1 MPLHPR
7 VPNDLMLAPVAVAV
21 DQHLEEFRDQTPAE
35 ILAYLELELDRP
47 EVDSSVAERTARVL
61 AAATRNANMHDWDAV
76 ITDDHCRLRITG
88 GSVTLDIG
96 LSASIHH
103 FIEGRL

>member
-21 DQHLEEFRDQTPAE
+21 DQHLEEFRDRTPAE
-35 ILAYLELELDRP
+35 IVAYLELELDRP
-47 EVDSSVAERTARVL
+47 EADDSVEERSARIL
-61 AAATRNANMHDWDAV
+61 AAAVRNANMHDWSAV
-76 ITDDHCRLRITG
+76 ITDDHCRLRISG
-88 GSVTLDIG
+88 GSVTLDLG
-96 LSASIHH
+96 LSASINQ